1 MQLTPDLLTHVSKF
15 YVNVLGHYLSVQ
27 VHNFREAFLLVNWV
41 SEHTM
46 ATDIF
51 NCQMKVLG
59 NINSPQVF
67 YAFFKQNQRKM
78 FNEVSSWA
86 MLRQLEGP
94 LMHQ

>member
-46 ATDIF
+46 ETDIF

-59 NINSPQVF
+59 NINSP
-67 YAFFKQNQRKM
+67 RKM